1 MSLKAKNNNNK
12 RLRGFRVIFIFINIT
27 FASLSL
33 KSRKL
38 KDESNDILVFFFIV
52 ILLYLL
58 SGVYDFI

>member
-12 RLRGFRVIFIFINIT
+12 RLRGFCVIFIFINST

-38 KDESNDILVFFFIV
+38 KMSQMIF
-52 ILLYLL
+52 
-58 SGVYDFI
+58 

>member
-1 MSLKAKNNNNK
+1 MSLKANNNNNK

-38 KDESNDILVFFFIV
+38 KDESNDILVFFFMD

-58 SGVYDFI
+58 SSV